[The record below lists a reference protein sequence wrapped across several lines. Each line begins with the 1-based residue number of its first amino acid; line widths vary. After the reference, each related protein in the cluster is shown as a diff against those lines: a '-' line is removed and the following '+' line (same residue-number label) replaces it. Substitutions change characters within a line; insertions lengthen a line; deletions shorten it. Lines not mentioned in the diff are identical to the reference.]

1 MATTAQPVP
10 VHKTAF
16 GKTFLHILL
25 IAVAYGLTYLITYFG
40 NIHWPNSMPLYLP
53 GLILAAVGGLR
64 NFVDK
69 ELPNFPTSTQLVAI
83 PKEVAEALHLVTVAN
98 TDVLPTVDK
107 LLPQNPT
114 TAKIEKDVAQ
124 VGKEAQAALT
134 IADKAVATPAA
145 TLPTPGTV
153 VSQNTSP
160 TVALDTKQ

>member
-1 MATTAQPVP
+1 MTPTTTPI
-10 VHKTAF
+10 HKTAF

-53 GLILAAVGGLR
+53 GLILAAVVGLR

-69 ELPNFPTSTQLVAI
+69 ELPNFPTSTQLIAI

-98 TDVLPTVDK
+98 TDVLPVVDN
-107 LLPQNPT
+107 LLPQNAT
-114 TAKIEKDVAQ
+114 TAKVETVAAQ

-134 IADKAVATPAA
+134 IAEKVVATPV
-145 TLPTPGTV
+145 TVPLTPGTV